1 MAGAASVVVVV
12 GGNVVVVVELEV
24 VVLDGLVVDELVVVL
39 DVGGEAASVPQAAAI
54 KAMPIK
60 MGRRLTSQLRS
71 GRQQP

>member
-1 MAGAASVVVVV
+1 VAGTASVVVVV

-24 VVLDGLVVDELVVVL
+24 VVVDTLVVDELVVVL
-39 DVGGEAASVPQAAAI
+39 DAGGEAASVPQVATI